1 MRRIALVPALTI
13 AAGGLAF
20 VGSCGL
26 TAWSFIE
33 HGFSPEPVFG
43 LGVLLVATAAGVL
56 AHFQRKAWAAIAC
69 ALIALPGL
77 GIVTL
82 QGLTRLAESRD
93 TKSLTAQVSLSEYEE
108 LTKEASR
115 LRGALTEAEKVA
127 ARACKSAPDP
137 LPAKGWT
144 GCKLRRADVHGL
156 QSRLDG
162 VKLEAEEA
170 KGSLKPINA
179 QADQIGAMFGGEA
192 ARVFAVAQPVFVP
205 VFFELAAAFL
215 FIAGFA
221 GVHPQSV
228 KKAYALPQG
237 EKAPAKPANSTP
249 SDDEGEKKPTP
260 KDVIQFPR
268 PRVLHSVAEIPDH
281 ELEALRLAFAVGD
294 GPISNDELARRMN
307 VVKSEAS
314 KRVQKGIAAG
324 ILHKQRVGREV
335 AIRLN

>member
-108 LTKEASR
+108 LTKEAGR

-228 KKAYALPQG
+228 KKSYALP
-237 EKAPAKPANSTP
+237 PA
-249 SDDEGEKKPTP
+249 DDEGEKKPEP
-260 KDVIQFPR
+260 KVVEFPR
-268 PRVLHSVAEIPDH
+268 PRILHSAPEVTDH
-281 ELEALRLAFAVGD
+281 ELEAMRMAFCAGD
-294 GPISNDELARRMN
+294 GPVSNDEFARRMG
-307 VVKSEAS
+307 VTKAEAS
-314 KRVQKGIAAG
+314 KRAAKGVALGIIA
-324 ILHKQRVGREV
+324 KQRVGREV

>member
-1 MRRIALVPALTI
+1 MTKRLSLVPALTI
-13 AAGGLAF
+13 AAGSLAF

-93 TKSLTAQVSLSEYEE
+93 TKALTAQVSLSEYEE
-108 LTKEASR
+108 LTKEAGR
-115 LRGALTEAEKVA
+115 LRAALTEAEKVA

-144 GCKLRRADVHGL
+144 GCKLRRADVAGL

-205 VFFELAAAFL
+205 VFFELAAALL

-221 GVHPQSV
+221 GVPTLS
-228 KKAYALPQG
+228 KS
-237 EKAPAKPANSTP
+237 EKVAAP
-249 SDDEGEKKPTP
+249 SDDEGETKSTPT
-260 KDVIQFPR
+260 VVEFPR
-268 PRVLHSVAEIPDH
+268 PRILHSAPEVEDY
-281 ELEALRLAFAVGD
+281 ELAALRAFFAVGD
-294 GPISNDELARRMN
+294 GPVSVSNDELARGLGIS
-307 VVKSEAS
+307 KSESS
-314 KRVQKGIAAG
+314 KRVSKAIAAG
-324 ILHKQRVGREV
+324 ILQKQRVGREV
-335 AIRLN
+335 AISPRLN

>member
-1 MRRIALVPALTI
+1 MTKRIALVPALTI
-13 AAGGLAF
+13 AAGSLAF
-20 VGSCGL
+20 IGSCGL

-108 LTKEASR
+108 LTKEAAR

-156 QSRLDG
+156 QQRLDG

-179 QADQIGAMFGGEA
+179 QADQIGAMFGEEA
-192 ARVFAVAQPVFVP
+192 ARVFAVSQPVFVP

-221 GVHPQSV
+221 GVPTVS
-228 KKAYALPQG
+228 KS
-237 EKAPAKPANSTP
+237 EKVAPA
-249 SDDEGEKKPTP
+249 DDEGENKPEP
-260 KDVIQFPR
+260 KVVEFPR

-294 GPISNDELARRMN
+294 GPVSNDELARRMG

-324 ILHKQRVGREV
+324 ILHKSRVGREV

>member
-13 AAGGLAF
+13 AAGCLAF

-108 LTKEASR
+108 LTKEAGR

-228 KKAYALPQG
+228 KKSYALP
-237 EKAPAKPANSTP
+237 PA
-249 SDDEGEKKPTP
+249 DDEGEKKPTP

-268 PRVLHSVAEIPDH
+268 PRVLHSAPEVTDH

-294 GPISNDELARRMN
+294 GPVSNDELARRMG

-314 KRVQKGIAAG
+314 KRVQKGVAAG
-324 ILHKQRVGREV
+324 ILMKQRVGREV